1 MSETYIWN
9 ILTMNKQILSLLAVT
24 LALSSL
30 LLYGQTS
37 TNDARELYQQ
47 WKTEYGHI
55 MISSP
60 QED

>member
-1 MSETYIWN
+1 
-9 ILTMNKQILSLLAVT
+9 MNKQILSLLAVT

-37 TNDARELYQQ
+37 TNEARELYQQ
-47 WKTEYGHI
+47 WKTDYGHI